1 MVAYRSPKPLMG
13 VRSSPPL
20 PKRRKNGFFIFISS
34 KTKSKLISS
43 IYYNILKEVKHIN
56 RKTLFIIIAV
66 ILISLSGC
74 TKTDEPVPSADS
86 MEQTEK
92 NQNIQAEEKPVILE
106 SIGEVEMP
114 VNIYDPQYLIDTE
127 DCIAIVKVSNIHGEN
142 YNELTDEYVSPYT
155 VGNIDVVYPI
165 KGEPRQTSL
174 FTRMGARISFD
185 KYLEGLPETERSKV
199 ETILVDGTR
208 PDYVDYSYVDCLML
222 EDDQYYLVF
231 MIDSN
236 YVIKD
241 EHYSICWYP
250 AGTLKIEHLD
260 EDDYLNSTVIFREK
274 EMTIK
279 EYLNL

>member
-1 MVAYRSPKPLMG
+1 M
-13 VRSSPPL
+13 
-20 PKRRKNGFFIFISS
+20 
-34 KTKSKLISS
+34 
-43 IYYNILKEVKHIN
+43 N

-74 TKTDEPVPSADS
+74 TKTDEPVPSADG
-86 MEQTEK
+86 MEQTDA

-199 ETILVDGTR
+199 ETILVDGKS

-260 EDDYLNSTVIFREK
+260 EDDYLSSTVIFREK

>member
-1 MVAYRSPKPLMG
+1 M
-13 VRSSPPL
+13 
-20 PKRRKNGFFIFISS
+20 N
-34 KTKSKLISS
+34 KL
-43 IYYNILKEVKHIN
+43 
-56 RKTLFIIIAV
+56 
-66 ILISLSGC
+66 LISLL
-74 TKTDEPVPSADS
+74 TLV
-86 MEQTEK
+86 M
-92 NQNIQAEEKPVILE
+92 LF
-106 SIGEVEMP
+106 SIGGCKTKDFSSIDKIEETEQIEESTDSSDKTNEPIIIQSTSELEMP
-114 VNIYDPQYLIDTE
+114 VNIYDPQYLIETE
-127 DCIAIVKVSNIHGEN
+127 DYISIVKVKNIHGEN

-155 VGNIDVVYPI
+155 VGNIDIVYPI

-199 ETILVDGTR
+199 ETILVDGKR

>member
-1 MVAYRSPKPLMG
+1 
-13 VRSSPPL
+13 
-20 PKRRKNGFFIFISS
+20 
-34 KTKSKLISS
+34 
-43 IYYNILKEVKHIN
+43 
-56 RKTLFIIIAV
+56 
-66 ILISLSGC
+66 
-74 TKTDEPVPSADS
+74 
-86 MEQTEK
+86 
-92 NQNIQAEEKPVILE
+92 
-106 SIGEVEMP
+106 MP

-199 ETILVDGTR
+199 ETILVDGKR

-260 EDDYLNSTVIFREK
+260 EDDYLSSTVIFREK

>member
-1 MVAYRSPKPLMG
+1 M
-13 VRSSPPL
+13 
-20 PKRRKNGFFIFISS
+20 
-34 KTKSKLISS
+34 
-43 IYYNILKEVKHIN
+43 N

-74 TKTDEPVPSADS
+74 TKTDEPVPPADS
-86 MEQTEK
+86 IEQTEE

-106 SIGEVEMP
+106 SVGEVEMP
-114 VNIYDPQYLIDTE
+114 VNIYDPQYLVETE
-127 DCIAIVKVSNIHGEN
+127 EYIAIVKASNIHGEN
-142 YNELTDEYVSPYT
+142 YNELTDEYVSPFT

-199 ETILVDGTR
+199 ETILVDGKR
-208 PDYVDYSYVDCLML
+208 PDYVDYSYVDCALL
-222 EDDQYYLVF
+222 EDDHYYLVF

-236 YVIKD
+236 YVIKN

-250 AGTLKIEHLD
+250 AGTLKIEYLD
-260 EDDYLNSTVIFREK
+260 ENNYLNSTVIFGAK

-279 EYLNL
+279 EYRDL